1 MRIQSLN
8 HVPELHQQAVQYFWS
23 CWGNENNRLFY
34 EDCIKHSLS
43 KEHSLPAFYV
53 LLEGE
58 EIQGSYALLTNDI
71 ISRQDLM
78 PWLACLYVNES
89 VRNQGWAGKLLEHG
103 LQEADK
109 MGFSSLYLSTDLE
122 HFYEKKGWTFF
133 GEGYNL
139 WDEPSKIYVHS
150 TGSVKE

>member
-1 MRIQSLN
+1 MRIQALN
-8 HVPELHQQAVQYFWS
+8 HVPELHQQAVHYFWS

-78 PWLACLYVNES
+78 PWLACWYVNES
-89 VRNQGWAGKLLEHG
+89 ERNQGWAGKLRLLMRCYSDG
-103 LQEADK
+103 NSALQSNLK
-109 MGFSSLYLSTDLE
+109 VLI
-122 HFYEKKGWTFF
+122 
-133 GEGYNL
+133 YN
-139 WDEPSKIYVHS
+139 
-150 TGSVKE
+150 